1 MSRLTF
7 ASLLLGLASTGV
19 HAGVLR
25 LAHDD
30 TGTRLRVFDG
40 ATGSAAALDG
50 TVLGVQVGSVSAD
63 IVGDRVFFVS
73 QSGGEQVL
81 HALPYGASAALE
93 QAALPPD
100 LRVTHLE
107 WDGSGIPRLVGIGI
121 DATTDATVLVQ
132 FRDGAL
138 TRLGMPQMDCC
149 RLRAGVSAFRA
160 SDDRLFVVGRV
171 VGDASDRLFRF
182 DLGAAPAVAS
192 APIDADLSVLEL
204 AVGADGEVFALAIS
218 DTDQRTRLVAIDAA
232 LNLTPRGDGVDDCCL
247 ILTGSTTIDPLEASL
262 VAVGSSV
269 GASGPDRD
277 RLWRFDL
284 ATGAIVEDA
293 TATSAVGLFHD
304 VGAIVAGGDLF
315 TNGFEAGAP
324 LPRPVSTSTR

>member
-7 ASLLLGLASTGV
+7 ASLLLGLAAGSA

-40 ATGSAAALDG
+40 ATGSTAALDG

-63 IVGDRVFFVS
+63 TVGDRVFFVS

-81 HALPYGASAALE
+81 HALHYGASAALE
-93 QAALPPD
+93 RAALPPD

-107 WDGSGIPRLVGIGI
+107 WDGSGIPRLVGIGV
-121 DATTDATVLVQ
+121 DAATDTTNLVQ

-138 TRLGMPQMDCC
+138 TSLGMPLADCC
-149 RLRAGVSAFRA
+149 SLRAGVSAFRA

-171 VGDASDRLFRF
+171 AGDTSDRLFRF
-182 DLGAAPAVAS
+182 DLGAVPAVAS
-192 APIDADLSVLEL
+192 APIDADLMVLEL
-204 AVGADGEVFALAIS
+204 TVGADGEVFALAIS
-218 DTDQRTRLVAIDAA
+218 ETDERTRLVAIDAA
-232 LNLTPRGDGVDDCCL
+232 LNLTPRGDGVDDCCT
-247 ILTGSTTIDPLEASL
+247 IVTGSSTIDSLEASL
-262 VAVGSSV
+262 VAIGSSI

-293 TATSAVGLFHD
+293 TATPAVGLFHD
-304 VGAIVAGGDLF
+304 VGAIVAGGELF
-315 TNGFEAGAP
+315 TNGFEQGAP
-324 LPRPVSTSTR
+324 LPRPASASTR